1 MAPHKH
7 QTPISPDRATQ
18 SDLDAAFEAACA
30 RSGLAAT
37 EQRRLIYKVLAKSR
51 EHPTAEAVFL
61 EIRSQA
67 PRLSLA
73 TVYRNL
79 RLFADAGIVDAV
91 ATGDS
96 FARFDGNTE
105 PHHHLICRR
114 CGSVT
119 DYYVKSLDD
128 FTPSKAALDGFEVQ
142 SMKMN
147 FFGVCAS
154 CSDKRTKNT
163 ARREK

>member
-1 MAPHKH
+1 MAAHEH
-7 QTPISPDRATQ
+7 QTPPPLPSQADM
-18 SDLDAAFEAACA
+18 DAAFDAACA
-30 RSGLAAT
+30 RTGLAAT
-37 EQRRLIYKVLAKSR
+37 DQRRIIYRVLASSR
-51 EHPTAEAVFL
+51 DHPTAESVFL
-61 EIRSQA
+61 KIRSQA
-67 PRLSLA
+67 PKLSLA

-79 RLFADAGIVDAV
+79 RLFAEAGIVDSV

-114 CGSVT
+114 CGSIA
-119 DYYVKSLDD
+119 DYYAPPIED
-128 FTPSKAALDGFEVQ
+128 FTPPTAALGGFEVQ

-154 CSDKRTKNT
+154 CSDKRTNT